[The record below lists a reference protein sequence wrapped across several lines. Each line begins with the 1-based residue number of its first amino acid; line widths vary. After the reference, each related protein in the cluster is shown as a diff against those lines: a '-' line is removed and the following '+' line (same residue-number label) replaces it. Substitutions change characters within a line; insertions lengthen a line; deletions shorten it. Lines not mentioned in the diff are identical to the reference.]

1 MKSVLWG
8 GKVMEKWKWGV
19 KI

>member
-1 MKSVLWG
+1 
-8 GKVMEKWKWGV
+8 MEKWKWGV